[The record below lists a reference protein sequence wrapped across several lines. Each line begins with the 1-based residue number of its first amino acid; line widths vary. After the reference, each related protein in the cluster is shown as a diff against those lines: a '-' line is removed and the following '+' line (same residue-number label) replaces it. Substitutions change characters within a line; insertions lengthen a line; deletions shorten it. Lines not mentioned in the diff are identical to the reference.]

1 MEDMTKKL
9 QSLLSDPE
17 SMQNLAELAQM
28 LRQDGGDTQNAPP
41 QQNTQ
46 GNADDTQSAAPPF
59 DIAKLMAAAQA
70 LGQMQQQDD
79 NIRLLL
85 ALRPHLSPERA
96 KRTDKAVKM
105 LRLYAAAGVLRE
117 NGLMQELLGDGLLS

>member
-1 MEDMTKKL
+1 MDDMTKKL
-9 QSLLSDPE
+9 RSLLSDPE

-28 LRQDGGDTQNAPP
+28 LRQEGDDIPADTA
-41 QQNTQ
+41 QQAEQ
-46 GNADDTQSAAPPF
+46 CSGDDPQSAVPPF

-70 LGQMQQQDD
+70 LSRMQQQDD
-79 NIRLLL
+79 NIRLLM

-96 KRTDKAVKM
+96 KRTDKAIKM
-105 LRLYAAAGVLRE
+105 LRLYVAAGVLRE